1 MTELFEDLF
10 CEKNNKNCLAK
21 QFCKSIPEEWRKA
34 FKCYEGLKEQDL
46 FENLGLHNPE
56 IYKPIFTIIHFI
68 QFSFFQINF

>member
-56 IYKPIFTIIHFI
+56 IL
-68 QFSFFQINF
+68 